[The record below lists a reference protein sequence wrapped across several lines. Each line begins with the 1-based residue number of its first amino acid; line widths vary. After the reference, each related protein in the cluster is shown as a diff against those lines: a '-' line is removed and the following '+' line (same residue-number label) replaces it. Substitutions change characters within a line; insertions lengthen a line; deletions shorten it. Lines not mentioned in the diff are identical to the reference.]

1 MAGNQHRRYLH
12 PGDAACVLVVQE
24 QRITEAR
31 LVNPLN
37 RGRFALA
44 AFGIAFI
51 KQQPCC
57 SQERGILLR
66 SQRCWVEVLFVRLQD
81 CVSEQIETFCHEDI
95 GIFLVPLPDLG
106 IQLAAMLHACLALC
120 DPIDVMGS
128 DVPAAVL
135 FWLYCFVP
143 VRTVKGEGRMTK
155 ELELSTRHGSDLVSV
170 EYSLE
175 LASDKGIEAGISTAT
190 AAEDFGDGIYVESIE
205 EDAASNHVQDDAS
218 FDYKVAAACGV
229 VAGLFDSIFVGKFSL
244 DEANEWGSEKVNEF
258 VVWVA
263 KQHSGFR
270 GESLRDAINFLED
283 KYPFVGDKY
292 TAEFGGGLQHHL
304 RDFSHHFSLEGLVFS
319 ILTQFTGKVYGT
331 NQYGDFIA
339 VPLEE
344 QWFKEGLIGD
354 NFCEKLFLGTVR
366 WFLHMA
372 SDMAGSSSNPGEGTG
387 IPGPLLSTIKE
398 LSALPVFKNAMDSGV
413 GLRKLI
419 SKMFNGTLF
428 AQVDDE
434 VREVRRRFNL
444 RTEIGIVH
452 ELGHQAL
459 PVLLNECLARG
470 CYFLRHLYLEMKD
483 NDVRSLPDLKQL
495 DMDRIL
501 PFNNSRVVRM
511 VSIASAT
518 FTAVDLADAAIR
530 AALVGFTRGKVLAGK
545 EFLLRVNY
553 VGVTRLVFAIGVDAK
568 TVWERRA
575 SHGQRQQNDD
585 SADRATMEM
594 LSLKPE
600 HLSVLF
606 SIERLALYEDI
617 ERSKAADRSEKE
629 EWFDRW
635 SESLPEDCDLLNRGQ
650 VQQRIEELV
659 ARDGNTWK
667 ALVLIELAR
676 FTPYDL
682 YRLEMESEDPD
693 GRSESSIKRTKRPKF
708 DSKILEELWCD
719 VSGDSDKSPVQQTA
733 KALNKNASVLDGSR
747 TRKIVGAAGTAAVAV
762 ATGGAAFT
770 LAPVI
775 APLIA
780 GSAVAGLSGA
790 ALTSA
795 SLAAVGGGALAAG
808 GLGMAGGTAIIAGGG
823 AVLGLVGGGGVTAVT
838 SLFTDSKGAFALDE
852 CSRLLTFC
860 QSDFVQADMKPGTIE
875 RMRQGLLD
883 QIERMEIQQEVLS
896 KCSEDKDLDKA
907 ERKETKKELSGLKKS
922 LGYMRNCEK
931 EMVKLINQKSRS
943 KETVMTEKG
952 EVGLV

>member
-1 MAGNQHRRYLH
+1 
-12 PGDAACVLVVQE
+12 
-24 QRITEAR
+24 
-31 LVNPLN
+31 
-37 RGRFALA
+37 
-44 AFGIAFI
+44 
-51 KQQPCC
+51 
-57 SQERGILLR
+57 
-66 SQRCWVEVLFVRLQD
+66 
-81 CVSEQIETFCHEDI
+81 
-95 GIFLVPLPDLG
+95 
-106 IQLAAMLHACLALC
+106 
-120 DPIDVMGS
+120 
-128 DVPAAVL
+128 
-135 FWLYCFVP
+135 
-143 VRTVKGEGRMTK
+143 MTR
-155 ELELSTRHGSDLVSV
+155 ELELSPRHGSELVSV

-175 LASDKGIEAGISTAT
+175 LANDKGIEAGISVAKAT
-190 AAEDFGDGIYVESIE
+190 GDFGDGIYVESIE
-205 EDAASNHVQDDAS
+205 EDAASDHVQDDAQL
-218 FDYKVAAACGV
+218 DYKIAAACGV
-229 VAGLFDSIFVGKFSL
+229 VAGLCDSIFVGKFSL
-244 DEANEWGSEKVNEF
+244 DRANEWGSEKVNEF

-270 GESLRDAINFLED
+270 GESLRDAIQFLED
-283 KYPFVGDKY
+283 EYPFVGDKY

-387 IPGPLLSTIKE
+387 IPGPLLSMIKE

-452 ELGHQAL
+452 ELGRQAV
-459 PVLLNECLARG
+459 PVLLNECLTRG

-682 YRLEMESEDPD
+682 YRFETESENPEGGPD
-693 GRSESSIKRTKRPKF
+693 SSIKRTKRPKF
-708 DSKILEELWCD
+708 DSKILEELWRD

-733 KALNKNASVLDGSR
+733 KALNKNVGVLDGSR

-823 AVLGLVGGGGVTAVT
+823 AVLGLVGGSGVTAVT
-838 SLFTDSKGAFALDE
+838 SLLTDSKGAFALDE
-852 CSRLLTFC
+852 CSKLLTFC
-860 QSDFVQADMKPGTIE
+860 QSDFAQADMKPETIE

-943 KETVMTEKG
+943 KETVMTEKS

>member
-1 MAGNQHRRYLH
+1 
-12 PGDAACVLVVQE
+12 
-24 QRITEAR
+24 
-31 LVNPLN
+31 
-37 RGRFALA
+37 
-44 AFGIAFI
+44 
-51 KQQPCC
+51 
-57 SQERGILLR
+57 
-66 SQRCWVEVLFVRLQD
+66 
-81 CVSEQIETFCHEDI
+81 
-95 GIFLVPLPDLG
+95 
-106 IQLAAMLHACLALC
+106 
-120 DPIDVMGS
+120 
-128 DVPAAVL
+128 
-135 FWLYCFVP
+135 
-143 VRTVKGEGRMTK
+143 MTR
-155 ELELSTRHGSDLVSV
+155 ELELSPRHGGDLVSV

-175 LASDKGIEAGISTAT
+175 LAKDKGIEAGISTAKAT
-190 AAEDFGDGIYVESIE
+190 DNFGDGIYVESIE
-205 EDAASNHVQDDAS
+205 EDPASDHVQDDAL
-218 FDYKVAAACGV
+218 FDYKMAAASGV
-229 VAGLFDSIFVGKFSL
+229 VAGLCDAIFVGKFSL
-244 DEANEWGSEKVNEF
+244 DRANEWGSEKVNEF

-283 KYPFVGDKY
+283 EYPFVGDKY

-339 VPLEE
+339 VPVEE

-354 NFCEKLFLGTVR
+354 NFCEKLFLGAVR
-366 WFLHMA
+366 WFFHMA
-372 SDMAGSSSNPGEGTG
+372 SDMAGSSSNPGKGTG
-387 IPGPLLSTIKE
+387 IPGPFLSIIKA
-398 LSALPVFKNAMDSGV
+398 LSVLPVFKNAMDSGM
-413 GLRKLI
+413 GLRKLL

-434 VREVRRRFNL
+434 GRKVLRRFNL

-452 ELGHQAL
+452 GLGRQAL
-459 PVLLNECLARG
+459 PVLLNECLTRG
-470 CYFLRHLYLEMKD
+470 CYFLHHLYLEMRNNEVHSSD
-483 NDVRSLPDLKQL
+483 DLSQL
-495 DMDRIL
+495 DMGVIL

-530 AALVGFTRGKVLAGK
+530 AALVGVVIRGFDGK
-545 EFLLRVNY
+545 LFLLKINY
-553 VGVTRLVFAIGVDAK
+553 VGVTRLVFAIGVDVK

-575 SHGQRQQNDD
+575 SHRQRQQNDD
-585 SADRATMEM
+585 SAGRATMEM

-606 SIERLALYEDI
+606 SVERLALYEDI
-617 ERSKAADRSEKE
+617 DRSKAVDRREKE
-629 EWFDRW
+629 EWFYRW
-635 SESLPEDCDLLNRGQ
+635 SENLPDDCDLLNRGQ
-650 VQQRIEELV
+650 VKERIEELV

-682 YRLEMESEDPD
+682 YRFETESENPEGGPD
-693 GRSESSIKRTKRPKF
+693 SSIKRTKRPKF
-708 DSKILEELWCD
+708 DSKILEKLWRD

-733 KALNKNASVLDGSR
+733 KALNKNVGVLNGSR
-747 TRKIVGAAGTAAVAV
+747 TKKVVGAAGTAAIAV

-775 APLIA
+775 APVIAPLFA

-823 AVLGLVGGGGVTAVT
+823 AILGLVGGSGVTAVA
-838 SLFTDSKGAFALDE
+838 SLLTDSKGAFALDE
-852 CSRLLTFC
+852 CSKLLTFC
-860 QSDFVQADMKPGTIE
+860 QSDFTQADMKPETIE
-875 RMRQGLLD
+875 RIRQGLLD

-896 KCSEDKDLDKA
+896 RRSEDKDLDKA
-907 ERKETKKELSGLKKS
+907 EKKETKKELSGLKKS

-931 EMVKLINQKSRS
+931 ELAKLINQKSRS
-943 KETVMTEKG
+943 KETVTVAKG
-952 EVGLV
+952 DVESA

>member
-1 MAGNQHRRYLH
+1 MKASEFSSYHCQTWESSL
-12 PGDAACVLVVQE
+12 L
-24 QRITEAR
+24 
-31 LVNPLN
+31 
-37 RGRFALA
+37 
-44 AFGIAFI
+44 
-51 KQQPCC
+51 PC
-57 SQERGILLR
+57 
-66 SQRCWVEVLFVRLQD
+66 FM
-81 CVSEQIETFCHEDI
+81 
-95 GIFLVPLPDLG
+95 P
-106 IQLAAMLHACLALC
+106 ALC
-120 DPIDVMGS
+120 APIDVMDC
-128 DVPAAVL
+128 DVPVAVL
-135 FWLYCFVP
+135 FWLHCFVP
-143 VRTVKGEGRMTK
+143 VRTVEGEGRMTR
-155 ELELSTRHGSDLVSV
+155 ELELSPRHGSELVSV

-175 LASDKGIEAGISTAT
+175 LANDKGIEAGISVAKAT
-190 AAEDFGDGIYVESIE
+190 EDFGDGIYVESIE
-205 EDAASNHVQDDAS
+205 EDVASDHVQDDAQL
-218 FDYKVAAACGV
+218 DYKIAAACGV
-229 VAGLFDSIFVGKFSL
+229 VAGLCDAIFVGKFSL
-244 DEANEWGSEKVNEF
+244 DRANEWGSAKVNEF

-270 GESLRDAINFLED
+270 GESLRDAIQFLED
-283 KYPFVGDKY
+283 QYPFVGDKY

-339 VPLEE
+339 VPVEE

-387 IPGPLLSTIKE
+387 IPGPLLSMIKE
-398 LSALPVFKNAMDSGV
+398 LSALPVFENAMDSGM
-413 GLRKLI
+413 GARKFI

-434 VREVRRRFNL
+434 GREVPRRFNL

-452 ELGHQAL
+452 ELGRQAL
-459 PVLLNECLARG
+459 PVLLNECLTRG

-483 NDVRSLPDLKQL
+483 NDVRSLSDLKQL

-530 AALVGFTRGKVLAGK
+530 AALVGFTEGRVLAGK

-575 SHGQRQQNDD
+575 SHRQRRQNDSVD
-585 SADRATMEM
+585 QATMET

-617 ERSKAADRSEKE
+617 DRSKAVDRGEKE
-629 EWFDRW
+629 EWFGKW
-635 SESLPEDCDLLNRGQ
+635 SESLPADCVLLNQGQ
-650 VQQRIEELV
+650 VKQRIEELV
-659 ARDGNTWK
+659 ARDGTTWK

-676 FTPYDL
+676 FVPYDS
-682 YRLEMESEDPD
+682 YRSETESENPD
-693 GRSESSIKRTKRPKF
+693 GRLDSSIKKTKCPKF
-708 DSKILEELWCD
+708 DSKILEELWRD
-719 VSGDSDKSPVQQTA
+719 VSGDLDKSPVQQTA
-733 KALNKNASVLDGSR
+733 KELNKNAGVLDGSR
-747 TRKIVGAAGTAAVAV
+747 TKKIVGAAGTAAVAV

-823 AVLGLVGGGGVTAVT
+823 AVLGLVGGSGVTAVT
-838 SLFTDSKGAFALDE
+838 SLLTDSKGAFALDG
-852 CSRLLTFC
+852 CSKLLTFC
-860 QSDFVQADMKPGTIE
+860 QSDFAQADMKPETIE

-896 KCSEDKDLDKA
+896 RRSGDKELDKS
-907 ERKETKKELSGLKKS
+907 EKKETKKELSGLKKS

-931 EMVKLINQKSRS
+931 ELLNLINQKGRS
-943 KETVMTEKG
+943 
-952 EVGLV
+952 

>member
-1 MAGNQHRRYLH
+1 
-12 PGDAACVLVVQE
+12 
-24 QRITEAR
+24 
-31 LVNPLN
+31 
-37 RGRFALA
+37 
-44 AFGIAFI
+44 
-51 KQQPCC
+51 
-57 SQERGILLR
+57 
-66 SQRCWVEVLFVRLQD
+66 
-81 CVSEQIETFCHEDI
+81 
-95 GIFLVPLPDLG
+95 
-106 IQLAAMLHACLALC
+106 
-120 DPIDVMGS
+120 
-128 DVPAAVL
+128 
-135 FWLYCFVP
+135 
-143 VRTVKGEGRMTK
+143 MTR
-155 ELELSTRHGSDLVSV
+155 ELELSPRHGSELVSV
-170 EYSLE
+170 QYSLE
-175 LASDKGIEAGISTAT
+175 LANDKGIEAGISVAKAT
-190 AAEDFGDGIYVESIE
+190 GDFGDGIYVESIE
-205 EDAASNHVQDDAS
+205 EDAASDHVQDDARL
-218 FDYKVAAACGV
+218 DYKIAAACGV
-229 VAGLFDSIFVGKFSL
+229 VAGLCDSIFVGKFSL
-244 DEANEWGSEKVNEF
+244 DRANEWGSEKVNEF

-263 KQHSGFR
+263 KQHSDFR

-283 KYPFVGDKY
+283 EYPFVSDKY

-339 VPLEE
+339 VPVEE

-387 IPGPLLSTIKE
+387 IPGPLLSMIKE
-398 LSALPVFKNAMDSGV
+398 LSALPLFKNAMDSGM
-413 GLRKLI
+413 GARKFI

-434 VREVRRRFNL
+434 GREVPRRFNL

-452 ELGHQAL
+452 ELGRQAL
-459 PVLLNECLARG
+459 PVLLNECLTRG

-483 NDVRSLPDLKQL
+483 NDVRSLSDLKQL

-530 AALVGFTRGKVLAGK
+530 AALVGFTEGRVLAGK

-553 VGVTRLVFAIGVDAK
+553 VGVTRLVFAIGVDVK

-575 SHGQRQQNDD
+575 SHRQRRQNDSVD
-585 SADRATMEM
+585 QATMET

-617 ERSKAADRSEKE
+617 DRSKAVDRGEKE
-629 EWFDRW
+629 EWFGKW
-635 SESLPEDCDLLNRGQ
+635 SESLPADCVLLNRGQ
-650 VQQRIEELV
+650 VKERIEELV
-659 ARDGNTWK
+659 ARDGTTWK

-676 FTPYDL
+676 FVPYDS
-682 YRLEMESEDPD
+682 YRSEMESEDPD
-693 GRSESSIKRTKRPKF
+693 GRSDSSIKRTKRPKF
-708 DSKILEELWCD
+708 DSKILEELWRD

-733 KALNKNASVLDGSR
+733 KALNKNAGVLDGSR
-747 TRKIVGAAGTAAVAV
+747 TKIIVGAAGTAAVAV

-775 APLIA
+775 APLFA

-823 AVLGLVGGGGVTAVT
+823 AVLGLVGGSGVTAVT
-838 SLFTDSKGAFALDE
+838 SLLTDSKGAFALDE
-852 CSRLLTFC
+852 CSKLLTFC
-860 QSDFVQADMKPGTIE
+860 QSDFAQADMKPKTIE

-896 KCSEDKDLDKA
+896 RRSGDKELDKS
-907 ERKETKKELSGLKKS
+907 EKKETKKELSGLKKS

-931 EMVKLINQKSRS
+931 ELLKLINQKGRS
-943 KETVMTEKG
+943 
-952 EVGLV
+952 